1 MKTNHMQYIL
11 GLGRPPKPIIQLQLS
26 FWHQC
31 VLGRSYG
38 LLMDSSSYFLSGSE
52 RGTGAEMGKPT
63 GTCYCKAACT
73 KQRGRQSFPPTVST
87 LCSNS
92 VCSYV
97 FGLWQKES
105 LQGFSGISG
114 SWTLE
119 RLLCS
124 VREQW
129 LSESLGTCC
138 SYLGPYSSCF
148 IRVEMKPAVL
158 SVLINRNSIGS
169 PPSPKPAYSST
180 RWLSFVTVNIT
191 FLSFLSSLL
200 WGIEIQVQRYP

>member
-1 MKTNHMQYIL
+1 MCFGEIL
-11 GLGRPPKPIIQLQLS
+11 WTP
-26 FWHQC
+26 H
-31 VLGRSYG
+31 G
-38 LLMDSSSYFLSGSE
+38 LLFLFSQWLWE
-52 RGTGAEMGKPT
+52 RN
-63 GTCYCKAACT
+63 
-73 KQRGRQSFPPTVST
+73 RGRDGETNWHLLLQGSLYQAEREAILSSHCFYT
-87 LCSNS
+87 LQQFCLLF
-92 VCSYV
+92 V

-114 SWTLE
+114 SRTLE

-148 IRVEMKPAVL
+148 IRVEVKPAVL